1 MYLCTKGFKL
11 QNFSIRNV
19 NKKCYLMK
27 KNASRKIEKKTA
39 KSFFLSEV
47 SQNEQRYCLPSS
59 IIMKEGSIKET
70 SKLRGPE
77 TYTLFRFA
85 IGYSYSRPFR
95 MKKGKFAYLTIPLT
109 SCNPTYVKRIRYCC
123 YVTLLL

>member
-1 MYLCTKGFKL
+1 MLEE
-11 QNFSIRNV
+11 
-19 NKKCYLMK
+19 
-27 KNASRKIEKKTA
+27 KIEKTA
-39 KSFFLSEV
+39 KSFFSLSEV
-47 SQNEQRYCLPSS
+47 SQNEQRCCLPSS
-59 IIMKEGSIKET
+59 IIMKDGSIKET
-70 SKLRGPE
+70 STLQGPE

-85 IGYSYSRPFR
+85 IGYSYYSWPLR